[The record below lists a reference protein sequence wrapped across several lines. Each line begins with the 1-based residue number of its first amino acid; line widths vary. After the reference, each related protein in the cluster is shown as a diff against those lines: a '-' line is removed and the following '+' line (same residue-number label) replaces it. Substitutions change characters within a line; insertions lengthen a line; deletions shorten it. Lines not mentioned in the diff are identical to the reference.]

1 MNLKKYLLIAFSLFV
16 LGCPGGGISGTGGP
30 ELPPPESMGVIEKPN
45 QQFAQKRY
53 KGLKLT
59 SHYDHANVIYQIM
72 NDRIFDEMAIQSKLF
87 ESIYFVKPQK
97 DQAEVYH
104 WQATETG
111 LTEIQS
117 VDLQGKKSSSQVEW
131 LMNILDLND
140 IEDSLLEG
148 SSNFGNT
155 KGTWTVNQTKNTKVL
170 EINWEIQNGILTVT
184 YTNVSGNEN
193 NGDSITLILND
204 SDVQMTYADL
214 SESKSVIIKWN
225 LTTSAGSVIDPDFI
239 DGTERFWNSNLEN
252 TNDTDGF

>member
-1 MNLKKYLLIAFSLFV
+1 MSLKKYLLLAFSLV
-16 LGCPGGGISGTGGP
+16 LFGCPSGGISGTGGP
-30 ELPPPESMGVIEKPN
+30 ELPPPESMGAVDLPN
-45 QQFAQKRY
+45 QQFAQKRF

-87 ESIYFVKPQK
+87 ESIYLVKPQK

-104 WQATETG
+104 WEATETG
-111 LTEIQS
+111 VAEIQS
-117 VDLQGKKSSSQVEW
+117 VDLQGKKTTSQVDW
-131 LMNILDLND
+131 LMNILDLNA

-148 SSNFGNT
+148 TSNFANT
-155 KGTWTVNQTKNTKVL
+155 KGTWRVFKTKDTKVL
-170 EINWEIQNGILTVT
+170 EIVWEIKNEILTVI
-184 YTNVSGNEN
+184 YTNISGNEN
-193 NGDSITLILND
+193 NGDSITLILSD

-214 SESKSVIIKWN
+214 SISKSVIIKWN

-239 DGTERFWNSNLEN
+239 DGQERFWNSNLEN